1 MNTFKLKT
9 NERKRSWRDSWSC
22 DLTIRPVFF
31 PISPHSSL
39 TLTFRVCPVKRGTL
53 SVSSVRQ
60 SLMILFFVV
69 LCVILT
75 VYVQEIKNKP
85 TKTELS
91 YVNMQIYS
99 KPGWDSF
106 LSSFFL
112 SLVMLQAWKVMF
124 NVGCRSAEERK
135 QSNQVWIR
143 LQFQ

>member
-9 NERKRSWRDSWSC
+9 NERKKSWRDSWSC
-22 DLTIRPVFF
+22 DVTIRPVFCRSLRT
-31 PISPHSSL
+31 PL

-60 SLMILFFVV
+60 SLMIRFFVV

-75 VYVQEIKNKP
+75 VYVHEIKNKP

-106 LSSFFL
+106 LSSFLL